1 MYLMMKPDRSVGI
14 VGYGVYIPRYRI
26 AAREIAR
33 VWADGHG
40 DLSTSLRA
48 NVPVEAKSVP
58 GPDEDTI
65 TMSIEAARS
74 ALARAAVNA
83 SQLSAV
89 WVGSESHPYS
99 VKPSGTLV
107 AEALGATPWVSAAD
121 WEFACKAGSEAM
133 TAGMGMVGSGMA
145 DYVLAIGADTA
156 QGRPGDALE
165 YTASAGAAAL
175 LIGPA
180 ERAVATIEATCSYV
194 SDTPDF
200 FRRADRAYPVHGN
213 RFTGEP
219 AYFSQIRN
227 AATHLLEQLG
237 ARPSDY
243 TYAVFHQPNTRFP
256 QAVAK
261 QLGFTTPQIEP
272 GLLAPKIGNTYSAAA
287 LMGLCAVLD
296 IAQPGEKIFVASYG
310 SGSGSDAY
318 ALCVTDAIVERRA
331 RAPLTA
337 AYLARE
343 KFVDYAVYAKW
354 RGKLVMG

>member
-1 MYLMMKPDRSVGI
+1 MRPNKPVGI

-40 DLSTSLRA
+40 G
-48 NVPVEAKSVP
+48 VPVEAKSVP

-65 TMSIEAARS
+65 TMSIEAGRG
-74 ALARAAVNA
+74 ALARAGVAA
-83 SQLSAV
+83 AQLSAV

-99 VKPSGTLV
+99 VKPSGTVV
-107 AEALGATPWVSAAD
+107 AEALGATPWVSTAD
-121 WEFACKAGSEAM
+121 WEFACKAGSEAL

-145 DYVLAIGADTA
+145 EYVLAIGADTA

-165 YTASAGAAAL
+165 YTAAAGAAAL
-175 LIGPA
+175 LVGPA
-180 ERAVATIEATCSYV
+180 EQSLATIEATCSYV
-194 SDTPDF
+194 QDTPDF

-219 AYFSQIRN
+219 AYFGQIRQ
-227 AATHLLEQLG
+227 AATHLMGQLG
-237 ARPSDY
+237 TKPSDY
-243 TYAVFHQPNTRFP
+243 TYVVFHQPNARFP
-256 QAVAK
+256 QAVGK
-261 QLGFTTPQIEP
+261 QLGFTAEQMAP

-287 LMGLCAVLD
+287 LLGLCAVLD
-296 IAQPGEKIFVASYG
+296 VATPGDTIFVASYG

-318 ALCVTDAIVERRA
+318 ALRVTEALAERRA
-331 RAPLTA
+331 RAPLTTT
-337 AYLARE
+337 YLARE
-343 KFVDYAVYAKW
+343 KFVDYAIYAKW

>member
-1 MYLMMKPDRSVGI
+1 MMRPNRPVGL

-33 VWADGHG
+33 MWADGQG
-40 DLSTSLRA
+40 G
-48 NVPVEAKSVP
+48 VPVEAKSVP

-65 TMSIEAARS
+65 TMAIEAARG
-74 ALARAAVNA
+74 ALARAGLSAA
-83 SQLSAV
+83 KLSAV

-99 VKPSGTLV
+99 VKPSGTIV

-121 WEFACKAGSEAM
+121 WEFACKAGTEAL

-145 DYVLAIGADTA
+145 EYVLAIGADTA

-165 YTASAGAAAL
+165 YTAAAGAAAL
-175 LIGPA
+175 LVGPA
-180 ERAVATIEATCSYV
+180 EQALAVIEATCSYV
-194 SDTPDF
+194 TDTPDF

-219 AYFSQIRN
+219 AYFNQIRQ
-227 AATHLLEQLG
+227 AATHALEQLG
-237 ARPSDY
+237 TKPSDY
-243 TYAVFHQPNTRFP
+243 TYAVFHQPNARFP
-256 QAVAK
+256 QTVAK
-261 QLGFTTPQIEP
+261 QLGFTAQQIGP

-287 LMGLCAVLD
+287 LLGLCAILD
-296 IAQPGEKIFVASYG
+296 VAQPGDTIFLTSYG
-310 SGSGSDAY
+310 SGAGADAY
-318 ALCVTDAIVERRA
+318 ALRVTEALAGRRA

-343 KFVDYAVYAKW
+343 TFVDYAIYAKW
-354 RGKLVMG
+354 RDKLVMS